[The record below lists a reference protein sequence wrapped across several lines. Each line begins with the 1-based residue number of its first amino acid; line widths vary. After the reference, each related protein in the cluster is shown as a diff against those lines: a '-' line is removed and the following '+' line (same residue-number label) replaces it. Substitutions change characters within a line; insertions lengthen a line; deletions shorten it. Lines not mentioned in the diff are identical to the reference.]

1 MEVTLVVKFSPSL
14 TTMLAIS
21 TQRLEKNA
29 KEFVSGQGPG
39 RNETFYWA
47 AHAHSP
53 LDLSTRN
60 DQ

>member
-39 RNETFYWA
+39 RNETFY
-47 AHAHSP
+47 
-53 LDLSTRN
+53 
-60 DQ
+60 